1 MTRREFIPCLW
12 QAQAALHL
20 DLKDV
25 AYFPPDLAVPPPE
38 PGSPRPGHRVRVG
51 SPELYYVL
59 LLPTEWQTGG
69 HYPVIVEYAGNGPA
83 GLSPQIPGSTV
94 ESGLPDD
101 TVLGYGISAGAEY
114 IWASLP
120 FIQPG
125 GGGIAPIWW
134 GDPQATSDYCAVAEI
149 CFKYGG
155 DPQRLLL
162 CGFSRGSI
170 ACNFIGLHDD
180 AIAALWRGFFCH
192 SHYDGVHRWPYAGSD
207 RESAL
212 RRLQR
217 LNGRPQFISHES
229 SGDERGLLHVRGRP
243 RPKYV
248 GSVAETR
255 TYLEQSKVVGEFT
268 FGELPYP
275 NHTDKWI
282 LRPLR
287 LRDTVRQWVRRVMS

>member
-134 GDPQATSDYCAVAEI
+134 GDPQATSDYCRQAVAEI

-217 LNGRPQFISHES
+217 LNGRRSSSATSPQVMNAGFFTCGDGRGQSMLARSRKHERIWNRARS
-229 SGDERGLLHVRGRP
+229 SVSSRLGNFPIRT
-243 RPKYV
+243 
-248 GSVAETR
+248 TR
-255 TYLEQSKVVGEFT
+255 TSGFFGRSVSAIQCASGSGE
-268 FGELPYP
+268 
-275 NHTDKWI
+275 
-282 LRPLR
+282 
-287 LRDTVRQWVRRVMS
+287 